1 MSERKH
7 YVATYAMQQDGAQ
20 LYSILADIQQGTRG
34 FTRTGSVIQI
44 HSLTFRAFMA
54 NTADY
59 AAIRFVVLIDVEAQ
73 YPDLDTILQVA
84 PDSDPYHYCPSIW
97 PYNWNK
103 NQGLIYKDD
112 FVICMNVNLVQGESV
127 ELQPVVN
134 QNRVFHVEKKYT
146 FSNLVTRY
154 SNNPVYEGN
163 DVVRNE
169 LEILYIHYKIDE
181 FGFVG
186 TVTVDVEFS
195 DVL

>member
-84 PDSDPYHYCPSIW
+84 PDSDP
-97 PYNWNK
+97 
-103 NQGLIYKDD
+103 
-112 FVICMNVNLVQGESV
+112 
-127 ELQPVVN
+127 
-134 QNRVFHVEKKYT
+134 
-146 FSNLVTRY
+146 
-154 SNNPVYEGN
+154 
-163 DVVRNE
+163 
-169 LEILYIHYKIDE
+169 
-181 FGFVG
+181 
-186 TVTVDVEFS
+186 
-195 DVL
+195 